1 MKAIGC
7 KDCNR
12 ILWEKD
18 ADKDGLCEDCA
29 AKPKEKAPEKKQSA
43 AKN

>member
-1 MKAIGC
+1 MKTTGC

-29 AKPKEKAPEKKQSA
+29 KPEPKAKKGPKDSDK
-43 AKN
+43 